1 MTLSALL
8 PAAAGPLLP
17 ARQKTAPASTT
28 AAAATPA
35 AAPAAP
41 PVGLSPA
48 ALTAMRE
55 DFLSRRLE
63 TAEKIMEAMRPYL
76 SLVTTPQTARPM
88 AATLGHVAREINA
101 VVREMGGEL
110 ARRTVADLRQPMAP
124 APAAA
129 DGAAG
134 EKAKRFAG
142 LASLADRAER
152 AMSGASRMLRHV
164 GSVYDPDPLG
174 RGTVLKVAVDASR
187 PLLAAWDDLKS
198 FRLRLTAA
206 ENRVNLSA

>member
-1 MTLSALL
+1 MTLPALL

-17 ARQKTAPASTT
+17 ARQKTASASP

-35 AAPAAP
+35 TAPAAP

-48 ALTAMRE
+48 ALSAMRE

-63 TAEKIMEAMRPYL
+63 TAEKIMDAMRPYL

-88 AATLGHVAREINA
+88 AATLGHVAREIHA

-110 ARRTVADLRQPMAP
+110 DRRSLAELRQPT

-129 DGAAG
+129 AAEG
-134 EKAKRFAG
+134 GGDKAKRFAA
-142 LASLADRAER
+142 LATLADRAER
-152 AMSGASRMLRHV
+152 AMTGASRMLRHV

-206 ENRVNLSA
+206 ENRVNLRA

>member
-28 AAAATPA
+28 TAATPA
-35 AAPAAP
+35 PAPAAP

-48 ALTAMRE
+48 ALSAMRE

-110 ARRTVADLRQPMAP
+110 DRRTVADLRTPTAP
-124 APAAA
+124 APGAA
-129 DGAAG
+129 DGG
-134 EKAKRFAG
+134 GDKAKRFAG

-206 ENRVNLSA
+206 EIRVNLSA